1 MPRRSILSA
10 TERESLLTLPD
21 AKDELIRL
29 YTFNDADLARI
40 RQRRGAAN
48 RLGFAVQLCYMRYP
62 GIALAANAEPDTSLL
77 RMVADQIKLPGDI
90 WDEYG
95 QRAETRR
102 EHLLELQS
110 AYSFQSFTTLSHYR
124 TAVQSL
130 DDLAWQTDKGIVLA
144 RELADG
150 LRRKC
155 ILLPAVGVMERI
167 CAEAITRANRRIHT
181 ALTEALT
188 SAHRQ
193 RLDEL
198 LKRTDGGKT
207 TKLAWLRQ
215 SPAKPNSRHMLEHI
229 ERLKAWQALDLPAG
243 IERQIHQNRLLK
255 IAREGGQMTPADLA
269 KFEPQRRYA
278 TLVALAIE
286 GMATVTDEIIDL
298 HDRIIGKLFNAAKN
312 KHQQQFQASG
322 KAINDKVR
330 LYGRVGQALLEAKQS
345 GADPFAAIES
355 VLSWDAFAASVGEA
369 QKLAQPAQFD
379 FLHRIGESYSTLR
392 RYAPQFLEVLTLRAA
407 PAAKGVLGAIDVLR
421 GMNADN
427 ARKVPADA
435 PTAFVKP
442 RWARLVLTDEG
453 IDRRYYELCALS
465 ELKNALRS
473 GDVCVQGSRQF
484 KDFEDYLVP
493 AGKFAAMKL
502 ASQLPLAVDT
512 DCEQYLQSRLSLL
525 EQQLATVNR
534 LATANEL
541 PEAIITTGSGLKV
554 TPLDAAVPETAQAL
568 IEQAAALLPHVK
580 ITELLMEVDEWTG
593 FTRHFTH
600 LKTGGSA
607 PDKALL
613 LTTILADGI
622 NLGLAKMAESCPG
635 TTYARLSWL
644 QAWHIRDETYS
655 SALAELVNAQLG
667 QPFAGNWGD
676 GTTSSSDGQRF
687 KAGGRAESTGH
698 INPKYGSDPG
708 RMFYTH
714 ISDQYAPFSA
724 KVVNVGV
731 RDSTYVLDGLL
742 YHESDLAVE
751 EHYTD
756 TAGFTDHVFG
766 LMHLLGFRFAPR
778 IRDLADTKLFIPK
791 GDTSYDALGPMIS
804 SDRLNIKH
812 IRAHW
817 DEILRLAASIKQGTV
832 TASLML
838 RKLGSYPRQNGLAVA
853 LRELGRIERTLFILD
868 WLQSVELRRRVQVG
882 LNKGEARNAL
892 ARAVFFYR
900 LGEIRDRSFEQ
911 QRYRASGLNLI
922 TAAIVLWNTVY
933 LERAVNALRG
943 HAKPVD
949 DALLQYLSPL
959 GWEHI
964 NLTGDYL
971 WKSSAKVGAGK
982 FRPLRPMPP
991 A

>member
-1 MPRRSILSA
+1 MPRRSILSVA
-10 TERESLLTLPD
+10 ERDSLLALP
-21 AKDELIRL
+21 ATQDELIRH
-29 YTFNDADLARI
+29 YTLSETDLSIIGQHRK
-40 RQRRGAAN
+40 AAN
-48 RLGFAVQLCYMRYP
+48 RLGFAVQLCYMRHP
-62 GIALAANAEPDTSLL
+62 GVTLEIDEEPFAPLL
-77 RMVADQIKLPGDI
+77 RMVAAQLKVTPEC
-90 WDEYG
+90 WAEYG

-110 AYSFQSFTTLSHYR
+110 NFGFQTFTTRHYR
-124 TAVQSL
+124 ASIQSL
-130 DDLAWQTDKGIVLA
+130 EELALQTDKGIVLA
-144 RELADG
+144 SELTDG
-150 LRRKC
+150 MRRKS
-155 ILLPAVGVMERI
+155 ILLPSPNVIERI
-167 CAEAITRANRRIHT
+167 CAEAITRANRRIYA
-181 ALTEALT
+181 ALTDPLLAV
-188 SAHRQ
+188 HRQ

-198 LKRTDGGKT
+198 LKRREGSKGTW
-207 TKLAWLRQ
+207 LAWLRQ
-215 SPAKPNSRHMLEHI
+215 SPVKPNSRHMLEHI
-229 ERLKAWQALDLPAG
+229 ERLKAWQALDLPQG
-243 IERQIHQNRLLK
+243 IERLIHQNRLLK

-269 KFEPQRRYA
+269 RFEVQRRYA

-541 PEAIITTGSGLKV
+541 PDAIITTGSGLKV